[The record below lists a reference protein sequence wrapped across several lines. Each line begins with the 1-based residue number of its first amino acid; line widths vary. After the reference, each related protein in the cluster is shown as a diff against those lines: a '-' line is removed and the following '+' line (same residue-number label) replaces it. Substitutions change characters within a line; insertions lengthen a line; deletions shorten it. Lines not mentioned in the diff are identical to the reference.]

1 MKPILVDLK
10 ERMGDKAMIVK
21 IDTEKNQSLSQFLQ
35 VRSIPTLMIYK
46 KGEQVW
52 RHSGVV
58 DANQL
63 EEILNNL

>member
-1 MKPILVDLK
+1 
-10 ERMGDKAMIVK
+10 
-21 IDTEKNQSLSQFLQ
+21 
-35 VRSIPTLMIYK
+35 LMIYK

-63 EEILNNL
+63 EEILNQI